1 MSWKD
6 PMTKNDFIL
15 ITAVFFTIDLIAFL
29 LICGYVTGLNRS
41 KETVDSQVV
50 LDCRRPE
57 GHKVWNAKSITFY
70 NELELSIRDGNV
82 AEKVDASYW
91 LCSIESEVVK
101 E

>member
-1 MSWKD
+1 MSWRD
-6 PMTKNDFIL
+6 PITKTEFIL
-15 ITAVFFTIDLIAFL
+15 ITAVFLTVTSIVFL
-29 LICGYVTGLNRS
+29 FIFSYVVGLNRP
-41 KETVDSQVV
+41 KETVNSRLV
-50 LDCRRPE
+50 LDCNRPD

-82 AEKVDASYW
+82 VEKVDASDW